1 MALGETEL
9 ASLFLQLA
17 DGAQL
22 LKGEPRFLPRRR
34 EEDGSIYE
42 DVWDVFL
49 GKDEPAAGCAP
60 LHGDGALGGQAH
72 FILKRAK
79 DHEAEIY
86 RTFFSPSKSYA
97 PRLWASAE
105 RGGDTFLLLE
115 YVEGENLQRATMRK
129 LAAAINS
136 LRAMQDEYW
145 GSSSTV
151 GLSFET
157 SFASLKKR
165 RQYLLSPLLE
175 RHFDEF
181 LSLYEVLPKTLC
193 HADLLPFNL
202 IVCRNEER
210 AVLLDWEAGG
220 ILPYPESLAR
230 LIAHGRTHGELFRMT
245 PRQRVCAAEMYYA
258 RFASRHG
265 ISHREFARAEKR
277 GAWNEEHHFFI
288 AKMPNNTDLTFR
300 ENRPEKI
307 PVVWIEP
314 KELLNPTV
322 TPFEDMRQYY
332 EQYIIPLLQF

>member
-9 ASLFLQLA
+9 VSLFYQLA

-49 GKDEPAAGCAP
+49 GKDEPAAACAP
-60 LHGDGALGGQAH
+60 PHGDGALGGQAH

-86 RTFFSPSKSYA
+86 RTFLSSAKSYA

-105 RGGDTFLLLE
+105 RGGDVFLLLE

-129 LAAAINS
+129 LAAAVNS
-136 LRAMQDEYW
+136 LRTMQDEYW
-145 GSSSTV
+145 GSSPSTV

-181 LSLYEVLPKTLC
+181 LSLYEALPRTLC

-245 PRQRVCAAEMYYA
+245 PRQRACAAEMYYA
-258 RFASRHG
+258 RFASRHA
-265 ISHREFARAEKR
+265 ISHREFSRALSYFVFAETCEWVFLGNKHGRGDCPYYVPYFRAALRMARILDR
-277 GAWNEEHHFFI
+277 G
-288 AKMPNNTDLTFR
+288 
-300 ENRPEKI
+300 
-307 PVVWIEP
+307 
-314 KELLNPTV
+314 ELL
-322 TPFEDMRQYY
+322 F
-332 EQYIIPLLQF
+332 

>member
-9 ASLFLQLA
+9 ASLFLQFA

-60 LHGDGALGGQAH
+60 LHGDGAFGGQAH

-86 RTFFSPSKSYA
+86 RTFLSPAKSYA
-97 PRLWASAE
+97 PRLWTSAE

-129 LAAAINS
+129 LVAAVNS
-136 LRAMQDEYW
+136 LRTMQDEYW
-145 GSSSTV
+145 GSSPSTV

-181 LSLYEVLPKTLC
+181 LSLYEALPKTLC

-202 IVCRNEER
+202 IVCRDEER

-245 PRQRVCAAEMYYA
+245 PRQPISSFPKRVSGCSSEISTGGESAPIMRPTSA
-258 RFASRHG
+258 RRLEWRGSWIGGTFCFRRG
-265 ISHREFARAEKR
+265 ISVMPR
-277 GAWNEEHHFFI
+277 GARRGTLPRRAPRRLTAFRY
-288 AKMPNNTDLTFR
+288 DLCA
-300 ENRPEKI
+300 E
-307 PVVWIEP
+307 
-314 KELLNPTV
+314 
-322 TPFEDMRQYY
+322 
-332 EQYIIPLLQF
+332 

>member
-1 MALGETEL
+1 MAPNEEEL
-9 ASLFLQLA
+9 ASLFCQLA

-49 GKDEPAAGCAP
+49 GKEGPAAASAP

-86 RTFFSPSKSYA
+86 RTFLSPAKSYA

-129 LAAAINS
+129 LAAAVNS

-145 GSSSTV
+145 GSSPSSV

-157 SFASLKKR
+157 SFDSLKKR

-175 RHFDEF
+175 HHFDEF
-181 LSLYEVLPKTLC
+181 LSLYEALPKTLC

-230 LIAHGRTHGELFRMT
+230 LMAHGRTHGELFRMT
-245 PRQRVCAAEMYYA
+245 PRQRACAAEMYYA

-265 ISHREFARAEKR
+265 ISHREFSRALSYFVFAETCEWVFLGNKHGRGDCPYYAPYFRAALRMARILDR
-277 GAWNEEHHFFI
+277 G
-288 AKMPNNTDLTFR
+288 
-300 ENRPEKI
+300 
-307 PVVWIEP
+307 
-314 KELLNPTV
+314 ELL
-322 TPFEDMRQYY
+322 F
-332 EQYIIPLLQF
+332 

>member
-1 MALGETEL
+1 MAPNEEEL
-9 ASLFLQLA
+9 ASLFCQLA

-49 GKDEPAAGCAP
+49 GKEGPAAACAP

-86 RTFFSPSKSYA
+86 RTFLSPAKSYA

-129 LAAAINS
+129 LAAAVNS
-136 LRAMQDEYW
+136 LRTMQDEYW
-145 GSSSTV
+145 GSSPSTV

-181 LSLYEVLPKTLC
+181 LSLYEALPRTLC

-245 PRQRVCAAEMYYA
+245 PRQRACAAEMYYA

-265 ISHREFARAEKR
+265 ISHREFSRALSYFVFAETCEWVFLGNKHGRGDCPYYEPYFRAALRMARILDR
-277 GAWNEEHHFFI
+277 G
-288 AKMPNNTDLTFR
+288 
-300 ENRPEKI
+300 
-307 PVVWIEP
+307 
-314 KELLNPTV
+314 ELL
-322 TPFEDMRQYY
+322 F
-332 EQYIIPLLQF
+332 